1 MLTAECLPLLL
12 ALFRA
17 RRAWLNLRLA
27 AGGLQYFA
35 DDAVV
40 DLSGVRQVY
49 GVTDDD
55 LHSFLG
61 QAQTAFRIKRLHG
74 HCGERAFQA
83 FALRFNFFSVP
94 GKYFAHAFQHDFF
107 HARVI
112 APRRQGESDLMPEQ
126 ICAGSSLKDAVWLKA
141 GSI

>member
-17 RRAWLNLRLA
+17 RRAWLNLRFA
-27 AGGLQYFA
+27 SGGLQYFA

-40 DLSGVRQVY
+40 DLGGVRQVY

-61 QAQTAFRIKRLHG
+61 QAQTALRIKRLHG
-74 HCGERAFQA
+74 HRGERAVHVLT
-83 FALRFNFFSVP
+83 LRFNPFLVSP
-94 GKYFAHAFQHDFF
+94 NYFANYLHHD
-107 HARVI
+107 
-112 APRRQGESDLMPEQ
+112 
-126 ICAGSSLKDAVWLKA
+126 
-141 GSI
+141 